1 MWVGFDFPSC
11 LVAPESLA
19 VNTAIREWRR
29 PSIEVGIGGRLAQ
42 SFFIREM
49 RMLTSE
55 VGESALIKHK
65 LASGL

>member
-11 LVAPESLA
+11 LVAPESRA

-29 PSIEVGIGGRLAQ
+29 PSIEVSIGGRLAQ

-49 RMLTSE
+49 RMLASE
-55 VGESALIKHK
+55 VGESALIKQK